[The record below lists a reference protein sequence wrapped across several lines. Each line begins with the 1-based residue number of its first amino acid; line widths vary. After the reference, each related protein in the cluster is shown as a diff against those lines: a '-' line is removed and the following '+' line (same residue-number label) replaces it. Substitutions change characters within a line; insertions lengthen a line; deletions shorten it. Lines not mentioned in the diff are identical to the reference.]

1 MGPKFLWAA
10 QYFREDTMKGSPEE
24 KKMEKKTYGKPELKR
39 HGKLT
44 DMVAGGISPNGSNDI
59 D

>member
-1 MGPKFLWAA
+1 
-10 QYFREDTMKGSPEE
+10 MKEKHEE
-24 KKMEKKTYGKPELKR
+24 KKVEKKIYEKPDLKR

>member
-39 HGKLT
+39 YGKLMDVMAEIVT
-44 DMVAGGISPNGSNDI
+44 LKPK
-59 D
+59 